1 MRKAAIPMT
10 ACPTERFCSLGRGLL
25 SVVLGLA
32 IAVAIVLGSSPEL
45 HERLHPDAT
54 ASHFCVV
61 TLFASGHCE
70 AASAPPVFAP
80 PEPAP
85 LLARFSAASAGSLA
99 PAHFFALLEHAP
111 PAAA

>member
-1 MRKAAIPMT
+1 MRKAADAMT

-25 SVVLGLA
+25 SVMLA
-32 IAVAIVLGSSPEL
+32 LAVAVAVVLGSSPEL

-70 AASAPPVFAP
+70 AVSAPPVFAP

-85 LLARFSAASAGSLA
+85 LLGKLSAAPARSLA

-111 PAAA
+111 PALA